1 MAAALLPSLSS
12 PRSVPGGDQNTFSH
26 FQHPNLA
33 HAHNRGP
40 RLTHRDYDEW
50 IIFIFFMS
58 LLYATVLRAVH
69 IPALSKLPQFC
80 LKVMFIAW
88 LWLGLV
94 THNLQFHVKI
104 NFNPSSRTARLLYFP
119 AQNIAAGADRLL
131 ELETKV
137 HPKVRNH
144 GDGSFHI

>member
-12 PRSVPGGDQNTFSH
+12 PRSVPGGHQNTFSH
-26 FQHPNLA
+26 FIQLNLA

-94 THNLQFHVKI
+94 THNLRY
-104 NFNPSSRTARLLYFP
+104 NFT
-119 AQNIAAGADRLL
+119 
-131 ELETKV
+131 
-137 HPKVRNH
+137 
-144 GDGSFHI
+144 